1 MAVVKDGSFRSMSD
15 NSLDEVYL
23 EHKSGFNT
31 MIGCEAASANGGS
44 PENAFSG
51 YIYTFKLN

>member
-1 MAVVKDGSFRSMSD
+1 MNDGT
-15 NSLDEVYL
+15 LIGVYL
-23 EHKSGFNT
+23 EHKSGYNT
-31 MIGCEAASANGGS
+31 IIGCEAGMLNGGS